1 MRKAAK
7 LRYEQF
13 YLPTKSRL
21 VRAAFF
27 FLLLAVVSLLLIEY
41 IGAYKRKNWQL

>member
-27 FLLLAVVSLLLIEY
+27 LLLAVVSLLLIEY